1 MTTKKSGEEKQVVRN
16 PAEAPE
22 QKLGDTPA
30 APWKKATPEQK
41 AAVQPVKEALSAAL
55 KEIKTEADAEAAL
68 DQVAATAGGLKGSEV
83 AASEPKMETAGEAAE
98 AVKTAAETAPP
109 GEKAAQTLME
119 TAKAVE
125 TSDGQTRQ
133 AVAEAVQEAMSPEQQ
148 GAQPA
153 GEYERRRELLHK
165 ALLHRLKPLQ
175 ALDAEL
181 FIHVNHLPHT
191 RLTNGFFYFIT
202 FIFSGGIAW
211 YALMGAAMLARGQ
224 WDRHMA
230 RASAVPLTIATAL
243 VEFPIKRFFRRRRP
257 FIDIVRA
264 IVVGKKPGTW
274 SFPSGH
280 SASAFAGAW
289 LLRQHFPTLTPLL
302 YLVAGLVGFSR
313 VYLGDHYPGDVVSGS
328 VLGHLFAMG
337 LGRLLGH
344 GQGRA
349 IRARSTGGRRGAG
362 P

>member
-1 MTTKKSGEEKQVVRN
+1 MTIDKNKEEKPVVYD

-30 APWKKATPEQK
+30 APWQIPEPEQK
-41 AAVQPVKEALSAAL
+41 AAAQPVKEALSAAL
-55 KEIKTEADAEAAL
+55 NEIDSEADAEAAA
-68 DQVAATAGGLKGSEV
+68 DEVAAAAGEVKAADV
-83 AASEPKMETAGEAAE
+83 AASEPKKETAAEAAE
-98 AVKTAAETAPP
+98 TVQTAAETAPP
-109 GEKAAQTLME
+109 GHKAAQTLVE
-119 TAKAVE
+119 TAKAIE
-125 TSDGQTRQ
+125 TSNGQARE
-133 AVAEAVQEAMSPEQQ
+133 AVSQAVQEALNPEQQ

-153 GEYERRRELLHK
+153 GEYERRRKLLRK

-175 ALDAEL
+175 AVDADL
-181 FIHVNHLPHT
+181 FIRVNHLPHT

-202 FIFSGGIAW
+202 FVFNGGAAW
-211 YALMGAAMLARGQ
+211 YALLSAAMLARRG
-224 WDRHMA
+224 WDQHMV

-289 LLRQHFPTLTPLL
+289 LLRQHFPALTPLL
-302 YLVAGLVGFSR
+302 YLLAGLVGFSR
-313 VYLGDHYPGDVVSGS
+313 IYLGDHYPGDVLSGS
-328 VLGHLFAMG
+328 LLGHLFAVVF
-337 LGRLLGH
+337 GRVLGH
-344 GQGRA
+344 Q
-349 IRARSTGGRRGAG
+349 RRR
-362 P
+362 